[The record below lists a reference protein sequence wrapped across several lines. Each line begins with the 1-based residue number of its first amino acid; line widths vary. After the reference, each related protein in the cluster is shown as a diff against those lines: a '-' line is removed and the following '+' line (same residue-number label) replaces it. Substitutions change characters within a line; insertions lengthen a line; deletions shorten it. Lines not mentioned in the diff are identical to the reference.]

1 MCSAVSALTIALANG
16 ITEIAEIPADV
27 SDDGKTF
34 RCRIREGLDA
44 AKMHDAEILFGTFAC
59 AVGAIREEYPDYL
72 KINDT
77 EV

>member
-1 MCSAVSALTIALANG
+1 MCSAVSALTIALATG

-72 KINDT
+72 KIYDT